1 MKRAF
6 VHGTLIPCDDR
17 RSVLHD
23 TALAIDGSRIVGIGK
38 ELPAGFHPDETV
50 DCTGMIL
57 MPGLVN
63 AHVHLGEHLF
73 RGWMDEVSFEGLF
86 YSTLFRWEAALNPDW
101 VHAASLAAAIEAAK
115 AGVTT
120 VADMYHHAEATAR
133 AVDEVGL
140 RALIGQKILGFALD
154 RPPRETDHG
163 IDYRFDLD
171 AFGRQLDAAAEF
183 AEAWDGACEGRIRT
197 GLCAHAT
204 NPLTGEM
211 LEAVARRA
219 GELGLPVHMHLAQM
233 ASEAETVMTRDGMG
247 CVELLDRCGILDHR
261 FLGAHGIFV
270 RPDEMALLNR
280 PNVAIVHNPIA
291 NAKDAGLIAPI
302 GAYQAA
308 GVRIALGTDAF
319 RMDLLE
325 AARFA
330 ACIQRTTVTSGTE
343 FAARE
348 VLRWATAEGAN
359 ALGIGDQTG
368 SLEPGKAA
376 DLLVLG
382 AVRLETFGMGDPH
395 TQVLY
400 YGSPSVIRRVYV
412 NGEPVVVD
420 GIVQTVD
427 EKDAGEA
434 FAKHAR
440 DAWRKEGSSQ

>member
-6 VHGTLIPCDDR
+6 VHGILIPCDDQ

-23 TALAIDGSRIVGIGK
+23 AAMAVDGSQIVGVGK
-38 ELPAGFHPDETV
+38 DLPMGFHPDETV

-73 RGWMDEVSFEGLF
+73 RGWMDEVAFEGLF
-86 YSTLFRWEAALNPDW
+86 YSTLFRWEAALTPTR
-101 VHAASLAAAIEAAK
+101 VYAASLAAAIEAAK

-133 AVDEVGL
+133 ALDEVGL
-140 RALIGQKILGFALD
+140 RGLIGQKILGFDLAY
-154 RPPRETDHG
+154 PPRAAGDG
-163 IDYRFDLD
+163 IDYRFDFD
-171 AFGRQLDAAAEF
+171 AFGSQLDSASEF
-183 AEAWDGACEGRIRT
+183 AEAWDGAREGRIRT
-197 GLCAHAT
+197 SLCAHAT
-204 NPLTGEM
+204 NTLTGEM

-233 ASEAETVMTRDGMG
+233 ASETETVMARDGIG
-247 CVELLDRCGILDHR
+247 CVELLDRCGILEHQ

-280 PNVAIVHNPIA
+280 PNATIVHNPIA
-291 NAKDAGLIAPI
+291 NAKDAGLIAPV
-302 GAYQAA
+302 GAYQSA

-359 ALGIGDQTG
+359 ALGIGDRTG

-376 DLLVLG
+376 DLLILD
-382 AVRLETFGMGDPH
+382 ADRLEAFAISDPH

-400 YGSPSVIRRVYV
+400 YGSPSVIRQVYV
-412 NGEPVVVD
+412 DGKPIVVD
-420 GIVQTVD
+420 GIVQTID
-427 EKDAGEA
+427 EKAAGEA
-434 FAKHAR
+434 FVEHAR
-440 DAWRKEGSSQ
+440 DAWRREGSLR